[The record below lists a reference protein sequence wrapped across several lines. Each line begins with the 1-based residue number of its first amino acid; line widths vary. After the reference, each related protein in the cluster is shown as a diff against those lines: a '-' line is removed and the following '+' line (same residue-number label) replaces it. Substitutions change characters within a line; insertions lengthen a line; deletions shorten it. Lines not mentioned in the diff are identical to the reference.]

1 MNFARKL
8 IVGTFTAGM
17 AYSQSEQQEQCFIYR
32 DDIGAHWGIKG
43 YEEQVTEV
51 GSHHGHLSWPQ
62 FRSWGTFDSGSVRRG
77 NSSFCFL
84 REMLQLLL
92 KICRFPGLQQ
102 KLC

>member
-43 YEEQVTEV
+43 YEEQVT
-51 GSHHGHLSWPQ
+51 
-62 FRSWGTFDSGSVRRG
+62 
-77 NSSFCFL
+77 
-84 REMLQLLL
+84 
-92 KICRFPGLQQ
+92 
-102 KLC
+102 